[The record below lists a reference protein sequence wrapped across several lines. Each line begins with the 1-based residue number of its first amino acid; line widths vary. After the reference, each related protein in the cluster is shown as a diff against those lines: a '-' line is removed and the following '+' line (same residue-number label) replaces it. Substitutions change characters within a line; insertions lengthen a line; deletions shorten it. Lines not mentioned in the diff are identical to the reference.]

1 MLPLKFLVS
10 CKHSG
15 VESRGFLISA
25 YVGDQEKKKTTAR
38 YMEGKERGKDRK
50 KKKGTPFRKCLQLLG
65 YFSQFFSLSQ
75 LVSLLGVVVG
85 KGERYWSEIEETMLR
100 KIL

>member
-1 MLPLKFLVS
+1 M
-10 CKHSG
+10 
-15 VESRGFLISA
+15 
-25 YVGDQEKKKTTAR
+25 GDQEKKNTTAR

-50 KKKGTPFRKCLQLLG
+50 KKGTPFRRYLQLWG

-85 KGERYWSEIEETMLR
+85 KGEKYWRKKKVEETMLR

>member
-1 MLPLKFLVS
+1 M
-10 CKHSG
+10 
-15 VESRGFLISA
+15 
-25 YVGDQEKKKTTAR
+25 GDQEKKKSTAR

-50 KKKGTPFRKCLQLLG
+50 KKGTPFRKCPQLLR

-85 KGERYWSEIEETMLR
+85 KGERYWSEVEETMLR
-100 KIL
+100 KILQIVFHQNFYVFYKPQFHSFLSSFLG